1 MDSPTSLNVTTYFS
15 NCRTTQQEEE
25 TQKKEE
31 KKKKDK
37 WIVFSLNKIGDLRN
51 NIYIF
56 TVESILISCNKH
68 RLSIS

>member
-1 MDSPTSLNVTTYFS
+1 MSLHILATAEPLNKK
-15 NCRTTQQEEE
+15 RKP
-25 TQKKEE
+25 QKKR

-56 TVESILISCNKH
+56 TVESILISCSKH